1 MARWKN
7 TDGDT
12 YIFNVTLEQDGQAQ
26 QFQVGDIVRFGMK
39 KSTAH
44 TDYALYKETTVDK
57 EMDSI
62 EFVFSSEETQ
72 KLDAQVVY
80 QIEIEL
86 TRNSIVET
94 VYRDKLTVL
103 GDVVNDK
110 A

>member
-1 MARWKN
+1 MARWKS

-26 QFQVGDIVRFGMK
+26 NFQVGDLVRFGMK

-57 EMDSI
+57 ETDSI

-72 KLDAQVVY
+72 KLDVQVY

-86 TRNSIVET
+86 TRNGIVET
-94 VYRDKLTVL
+94 VYRDKLNVL

>member
-26 QFQVGDIVRFGMK
+26 NFQVGDLVRFGMK
-39 KSTAH
+39 KSTVH
-44 TDYALYKETTVDK
+44 TDYALYKEITVDK
-57 EMDSI
+57 EADSI

-72 KLDAQVVY
+72 KLDVQVY
-80 QIEIEL
+80 QVEIEL
-86 TRNSIVET
+86 TRNNVVET
-94 VYRDKLTVL
+94 VYRDRLNVL

>member
-1 MARWKN
+1 MEKYR
-7 TDGDT
+7 GDT

-26 QFQVGDIVRFGMK
+26 QFQIGDLVRFGAK
-39 KSTAH
+39 ISLNQEEY
-44 TDYALYKETTVDK
+44 DLYKEITVDK
-57 EMDSI
+57 ETDSI

-72 KLDAQVVY
+72 KLNLQNH

-86 TRNSIVET
+86 TRNGIVET
-94 VYRDKLTVL
+94 VYSDRLIVL

>member
-1 MARWKN
+1 MEKYR
-7 TDGDT
+7 GDT

-26 QFQVGDIVRFGMK
+26 QFQIGDLVRFGAK
-39 KSTAH
+39 ISLNQEEY
-44 TDYALYKETTVDK
+44 DLYKEITVDK
-57 EMDSI
+57 ETDSI

-72 KLDAQVVY
+72 KLNLQNH

-86 TRNSIVET
+86 TRNGIVET
-94 VYRDKLTVL
+94 VYRDRLIVL

>member
-1 MARWKN
+1 MEKYR
-7 TDGDT
+7 GDT

-26 QFQVGDIVRFGMK
+26 KFKSGDLVRFGMK

-44 TDYALYKETTVDK
+44 TDYALYKETIVDK
-57 EMDSI
+57 ETDSI

-72 KLDAQVVY
+72 KIDVQIY
-80 QIEIEL
+80 QMEIEL
-86 TRNSIVET
+86 TRNGIVET
-94 VYRDKLTVL
+94 VYRDKLNVL